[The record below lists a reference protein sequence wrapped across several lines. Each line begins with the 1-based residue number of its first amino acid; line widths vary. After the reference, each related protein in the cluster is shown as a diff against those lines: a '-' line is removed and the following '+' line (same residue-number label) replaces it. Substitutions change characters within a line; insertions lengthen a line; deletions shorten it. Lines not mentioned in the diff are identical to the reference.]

1 MLVLHGLAEISLT
14 RPRHSLMRGVAV
26 PVLAVRDVSAVS
38 ATPRQTLQLK
48 GVCSVTT
55 EL

>member
-26 PVLAVRDVSAVS
+26 PVLTVRDGSAVS
-38 ATPRQTLQLK
+38 ATPRQT
-48 GVCSVTT
+48 
-55 EL
+55 